1 MADFRFKANISIS
14 FNNHAR
20 VAIFAALSYL
30 IYTTV
35 PGLLICLST
44 DPIRTLAKPT
54 TLDTNLAGRLRKPAI
69 ALLVKLGVLDER
81 VLRPSGIYETA
92 SPLPFCLVASAQRFV
107 SWLLA
112 SDRPA
117 KYYPILMAISTGN
130 KIALNLLSAA
140 TGARSSVYITHK
152 AGLLVLALGFTAIVQ
167 SVPVFMG
174 LSALKQAALVAPGF
188 ATTLGL
194 DILASLPSLAF
205 RYTQGESKVPNALL
219 YLERR

>member
-1 MADFRFKANISIS
+1 MS

-20 VAIFAALSYL
+20 VTIFAALFYL
-30 IYTTV
+30 IYTTI

-44 DPIRTLAKPT
+44 VPIRTLATSTP
-54 TLDTNLAGRLRKPAI
+54 LDMSLAGHLHRPAI
-69 ALLVKLGVLDER
+69 TLLGSFGVVDER
-81 VLRPSGIYETA
+81 VLRPSGIYEA
-92 SPLPFCLVASAQRFV
+92 GLPLPFHLVVSAQKFV

-117 KYYPILMAISTGN
+117 TYYPILMAISTGN

-140 TGARSSVYITHK
+140 AGARSSVYITHK
-152 AGLLVLALGFTAIVQ
+152 AGLLVLTLGFTAIVQ
-167 SVPVFMG
+167 SVSMFMG
-174 LSALKQAALVAPGF
+174 VSALKQAALVAPGL

-205 RYTQGESKVPNALL
+205 RYTQGESKVSNALL
-219 YLERR
+219 YLEPR